1 MTPRGSKLLVLG
13 GLVALGVFVAKK
25 PSLTV
30 IAGGGD
36 LPPLTLGKG
45 GDRDIDRDP
54 AHLVPNFR
62 RKLERVFAGMRA
74 LGFNPV
80 LWEGRRTRA
89 RAAKLDKRGTG
100 KSKSIHIL
108 GLGADIVDRDKL
120 WNAPKG
126 FWEALARLGA
136 QEGLTSGAT
145 FSDPDPDHLQAV
157 PYRDEAKMWVMT
169 ETQRND
175 YIA

>member
-1 MTPRGSKLLVLG
+1 MRGSKLLILG
-13 GLVALGVFVAKK
+13 GLVTLGAVLMAKK
-25 PSLTV
+25 PSLTLLL
-30 IAGGGD
+30 GGQN
-36 LPPLTLGKG
+36 LPPLTQGKG

-54 AHLVPNFR
+54 NNLVPNFR
-62 RKLERVFAGMRA
+62 RKLEWVFSEMRK

-89 RAAKLDKRGTG
+89 RAMKLDKRGTG

-108 GLGADIVDRDKL
+108 GLGADIVDRDNL

-126 FWEALARLGA
+126 FWEALARLGKQA
-136 QEGLTSGAT
+136 GLTSGST

-157 PYRDEAKMWVMT
+157 PFKDEPRMWAMT